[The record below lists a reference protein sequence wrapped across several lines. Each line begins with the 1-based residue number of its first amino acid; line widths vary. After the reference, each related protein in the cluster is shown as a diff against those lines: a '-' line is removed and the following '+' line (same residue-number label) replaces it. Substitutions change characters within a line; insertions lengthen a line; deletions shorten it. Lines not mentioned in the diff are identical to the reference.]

1 MHTSPNRIKSSP
13 TKGLQILPFAG
24 EHIFSRKGDTLS
36 KLHRNFLSI
45 IRYGLLPSVGKH
57 HRKPAGLQHALVF
70 ALARPQGQT
79 ARRIVPRHRDLRISA
94 FLVIVIVKL
103 VPRKARNCRRHPDK
117 HGEPGCPTAFPWH
130 IARRD
135 QKARCYQLLYI
146 EV

>member
-94 FLVIVIVKL
+94 LLVIVIVKL
-103 VPRKARNCRRHPDK
+103 VLVKHETAVGTRINTENQVVPRLFRGILHVGTKRHDA
-117 HGEPGCPTAFPWH
+117 TSF
-130 IARRD
+130 
-135 QKARCYQLLYI
+135 YI
-146 EV
+146 